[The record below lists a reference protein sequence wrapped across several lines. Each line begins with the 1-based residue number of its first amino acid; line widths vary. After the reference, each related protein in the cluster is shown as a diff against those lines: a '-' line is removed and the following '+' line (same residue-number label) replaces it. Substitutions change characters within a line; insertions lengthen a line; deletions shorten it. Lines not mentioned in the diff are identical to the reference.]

1 MSQFQFTLIVEGP
14 DLQSDAASE
23 NLLHAGC
30 DDALVG
36 YSEGVQFLE
45 FHREAPDP
53 ETAILSAIADAERV
67 PGIEVIRLAGGGLV
81 ALSDIA
87 ATTGR
92 IHGGIR
98 QFTERVFAS
107 PS

>member
-1 MSQFQFTLIVEGP
+1 MSRFQFTLIVEGP
-14 DLQSDAASE
+14 DLQSDAAGES
-23 NLLHAGC
+23 LVQAGC
-30 DDALVG
+30 EDAFVG
-36 YSEGVQFLE
+36 YAGGVQYLE

-67 PGIEVIRLAGGGLV
+67 RGVEVIRLAGDGLV
-81 ALSDIA
+81 ALSDVA

>member
-1 MSQFQFTLIVEGP
+1 MSRFQFTLIVEGP
-14 DLQSDAASE
+14 DLQSDAAGES
-23 NLLHAGC
+23 LVHAGC
-30 DDALVG
+30 EDALVG
-36 YSEGVQFLE
+36 YSDGVQYLE
-45 FHREAPDP
+45 FHREAPDS

>member
-1 MSQFQFTLIVEGP
+1 MSQFQFALIVEGP
-14 DLQSDAASE
+14 DLQNDAASE
-23 NLLHAGC
+23 NPLHAGC
-30 DDALVG
+30 DDAFVG
-36 YSEGVQFLE
+36 YSEGVQYLE

-98 QFTERVFAS
+98 QFTERVFAC

>member
-1 MSQFQFTLIVEGP
+1 MRGR
-14 DLQSDAASE
+14 SDR
-23 NLLHAGC
+23 LLGR
-30 DDALVG
+30 
-36 YSEGVQFLE
+36 VQYLE
-45 FHREAPDP
+45 FHREAPDS

-67 PGIEVIRLAGGGLV
+67 PGIEVMRLAGGGLV

-98 QFTERVFAS
+98 RFNERVFVS

>member
-1 MSQFQFTLIVEGP
+1 MSRFQFTLIVEGP
-14 DLQSDAASE
+14 DLQSDAAGE
-23 NLLHAGC
+23 RLAHAGC
-30 DDALVG
+30 EDALVG
-36 YSEGVQFLE
+36 YTDGVQYLE
-45 FHREAPDP
+45 FRREAPDP

-67 PGIEVIRLAGGGLV
+67 SGIEVIRLAGGGLV

-92 IHGGIR
+92 IHGGIG

-107 PS
+107 PN